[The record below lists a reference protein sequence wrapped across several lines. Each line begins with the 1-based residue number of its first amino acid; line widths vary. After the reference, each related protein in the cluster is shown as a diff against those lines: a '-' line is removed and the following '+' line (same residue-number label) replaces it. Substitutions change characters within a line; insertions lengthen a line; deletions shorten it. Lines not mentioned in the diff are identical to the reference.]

1 MVNSKNQIKVMDFG
15 LAKLKGSLKLTQ
27 TLSTVGTLAY
37 MSPEQINSS
46 KVDARSDIFSFGVVL
61 FEMLTGKMPFSG
73 DYEAA
78 IMYSIL
84 NEEPDPLQKQ
94 LPDAPSELLH
104 ILNRALEKDPQDRYQ
119 STADLVSELQR
130 LKKQTGR
137 VSRKSLAGMPL
148 PPKAQ
153 PDSAEMATIAT
164 SPRGKRMLTPAVW
177 ITGAVVL
184 AAIVAFFAIRF
195 TGETDNAAT
204 DFQEME
210 IKRLSTSG
218 NVWTTAI
225 SGDGKYLVQEIREGN
240 KSSLWLR
247 QVETNSNVRIV
258 SPEEGTYSGLNFSPD
273 GNYIYYAKWEQNA
286 GSGTL
291 YKIPVLGGDAK
302 QILSGTQSGV
312 SLSPDGSEIAFIRR
326 DRTKGVYQLV
336 IASADGASERII
348 VEYPENNATLLPAW
362 SPNGEAIAVFQTEL
376 QPVRNIAVLIID
388 VATGDKTTLTSTKW
402 RQVAGLTWLP
412 SGGLV
417 TAARP
422 LRANNYQLWHIAY
435 PSGNIR
441 RITNDLST
449 YRGVS
454 VTDDGHALA
463 TTQVQP
469 TANIWIQDGNRT
481 NGARKVSTNVMDQDG
496 IGGFAWAP
504 DGRIILTSNAS
515 GNSDIWAMQP
525 DGSNRRQLTT
535 YEGADFFPAVPLSS
549 GKHIVFTSVKSEGA
563 NIWRMDSDGRN
574 LRQLTFGNIDQRPD
588 VSPDGQWV
596 IYWTKGTD
604 REGLMKISIDGGEPV
619 RVMEQPATFPA
630 ISPDGK
636 WLAYGFRNEET
647 GEWLTGVMPFAGGQV
662 THVFENQ
669 WPPIGWSPDSKGI
682 CYAKTNEE
690 GGENL
695 WLQPLDGGEPTQI
708 THFEGDEVI
717 PAFDW
722 EPSGKRLAFVR
733 YKTIHDAV
741 LIRNF
746 R

>member
-1 MVNSKNQIKVMDFG
+1 MP
-15 LAKLKGSLKLTQ
+15 APEH
-27 TLSTVGTLAY
+27 ST
-37 MSPEQINSS
+37 
-46 KVDARSDIFSFGVVL
+46 
-61 FEMLTGKMPFSG
+61 
-73 DYEAA
+73 
-78 IMYSIL
+78 
-84 NEEPDPLQKQ
+84 
-94 LPDAPSELLH
+94 
-104 ILNRALEKDPQDRYQ
+104 
-119 STADLVSELQR
+119 
-130 LKKQTGR
+130 
-137 VSRKSLAGMPL
+137 
-148 PPKAQ
+148 
-153 PDSAEMATIAT
+153 
-164 SPRGKRMLTPAVW
+164 
-177 ITGAVVL
+177 
-184 AAIVAFFAIRF
+184 
-195 TGETDNAAT
+195 
-204 DFQEME
+204 
-210 IKRLSTSG
+210 
-218 NVWTTAI
+218 
-225 SGDGKYLVQEIREGN
+225 KYLFLV
-240 KSSLWLR
+240 
-247 QVETNSNVRIV
+247 VM
-258 SPEEGTYSGLNFSPD
+258 LNGFYLAP
-273 GNYIYYAKWEQNA
+273 N
-286 GSGTL
+286 L
-291 YKIPVLGGDAK
+291 
-302 QILSGTQSGV
+302 V
-312 SLSPDGSEIAFIRR
+312 SLSHRMVQKSPSSDAIERKGSN
-326 DRTKGVYQLV
+326 QLV
-336 IASADGASERII
+336 IASADGASERIV
-348 VEYPENNATLLPAW
+348 VEYPESNATLLPAW

-388 VATGDKTTLTSTKW
+388 VATGDETTLASTKW
-402 RQVAGLTWLP
+402 RHVAGLTWLP
-412 SGGLV
+412 NGSGLV
-417 TAARP
+417 AAARP
-422 LRANNYQLWHIAY
+422 LRATNYQLWHIAY

-454 VTDDGHALA
+454 LADDGHALA

-481 NGARKVSTNVMDQDG
+481 NGARKVSTNVMHQEG
-496 IGGFAWAP
+496 IGGIAWAP
-504 DGRIILTSNAS
+504 DGRIMLTSFAS

-535 YEGADFFPAVPLSS
+535 YEGADYHPAVPLSS
-549 GKHIVFTSVKSEGA
+549 EKHIVFTSVKSEGA
-563 NIWRMDSDGRN
+563 NIWRMDSDGLN

-604 REGLMKISIDGGEPV
+604 KEGLMKISIDGGEPV

-669 WPPIGWSPDSKGI
+669 WAPIGWSPDSKGI

-722 EPSGKRLAFVR
+722 EPGGKRLAFVR